1 MKAIAK
7 GEKKRKRNTH
17 KTWEADARQGR
28 QSGQPGVGVKLEE
41 LEAAGR
47 ICHAA
52 MWASLSRGARGL
64 ATNRIKR
71 NRQPQNRPN
80 FFGHVTR

>member
-17 KTWEADARQGR
+17 KTWAADARQGR
-28 QSGQPGVGVKLEE
+28 QSGQPGVGVK